1 MQLRECVWRKLLKI
15 PAAPLPRISK
25 TFHTSETWLQQ
36 AVTFDHDVNRMPVLH
51 KQNVQKIV
59 MRHAATMPNH
69 GYCQGHLY
77 ILYVLG
83 AVFRDEASIYWA
95 YARMCQRVRCFG
107 PDTYSS
113 RRKLP
118 SWVLQQAVDTT
129 HLEVDTWDLLLRM
142 RWLFIMFG
150 QTFTSY
156 RCLCAVWD
164 YVIHKQ
170 QRLLCMCAALLQHA
184 FDKPALLRHEPL
196 EYAREVVAIKIDD
209 IKTTA
214 TIIAQ
219 AQAIERKQFG

>member
-15 PAAPLPRISK
+15 PVAPLPKISK
-25 TFHTSETWLQQ
+25 SFNTSETWLQQ
-36 AVTFDHDVNRMPVLH
+36 AVTFAHDINRMPVLH
-51 KQNVQKIV
+51 KQNVEKIV

-95 YARMCQRVRCFG
+95 YTRMCQRVRCFG
-107 PDTYSS
+107 PDTYTNKS
-113 RRKLP
+113 KLP
-118 SWVLQQAVDTT
+118 SWLLHQAIDKICIDI
-129 HLEVDTWDLLLRM
+129 ETWDLLLRM

-164 YVIHKQ
+164 YVIHTNK
-170 QRLLCMCAALLQHA
+170 RLLCMCAAILQHA
-184 FDKPALLRHEPL
+184 FATPELCRQEPL
-196 EYAREVVAIKIDD
+196 EYAREVVGIQIND

-214 TIIAQ
+214 FIIAQ
-219 AQAIERKQFG
+219 AQTIERKVFG